1 VVAWLRALA
10 YNVLSAWRASLPLE
24 DRLPV
29 AWARAFELLRD
40 ALVQGHAG
48 GLRATLA

>member
-1 VVAWLRALA
+1 VLA
-10 YNVLSAWRASLPLE
+10 YNLLSAWRASLPLK

-40 ALVQGHAG
+40 ALVHQRIQEAFTTP
-48 GLRATLA
+48 A